1 MTEEEQLRYRE
12 HIQTLLKQCKHLV
25 LSEIDD
31 VDMVDEI
38 QFRLLSRKNT
48 IIDSV
53 NALRGDGNNEWH

>member
-25 LSEIDD
+25 LSELEDED
-31 VDMVDEI
+31 LTEEI

-53 NALRGDGNNEWH
+53 NALRGGGNNEWH